1 LQGSK
6 SRSKS
11 DGFDERGQLPRARR
25 SRRSWQGW
33 LWWASAGVIVLW
45 LLWMTLRPNP
55 TVAADLYRLTEPA
68 AARGISS
75 RLLIGL
81 AGNVVVF
88 VPLGAALA
96 LALRVKP
103 VGRRF
108 LMATLIGAALSLAIE
123 LVQMAIPSRVTAVS
137 DVLLNTVGTAAGAF
151 VGCWIASAYWRS
163 GIGD

>member
-1 LQGSK
+1 M
-6 SRSKS
+6 
-11 DGFDERGQLPRARR
+11 RR
-25 SRRSWQGW
+25 QRTG
-33 LWWASAGVIVLW
+33 LWWTLAGVVALW

-68 AARGISS
+68 AARGISP

-81 AGNVVVF
+81 VGNVVVF

-96 LALRVKP
+96 LALRASP

-108 LMATLIGAALSLAIE
+108 LMATFVGAALSLSIE
-123 LVQMAIPSRVTAVS
+123 LVQMAVPSRVTALS
-137 DVLLNTVGTAAGAF
+137 DVLLNTVGTAAGAL
-151 VGCWIASAYWRS
+151 VGCWIASIYWRS

>member
-1 LQGSK
+1 L
-6 SRSKS
+6 
-11 DGFDERGQLPRARR
+11 
-25 SRRSWQGW
+25 
-33 LWWASAGVIVLW
+33 AGVVALW

-68 AARGISS
+68 AARGISP

-81 AGNVVVF
+81 VGNVVVF

-108 LMATLIGAALSLAIE
+108 LMATLIGAVLSLSIE
-123 LVQMAIPSRVTAVS
+123 LVQMAVPSRVTVLS
-137 DVLLNTVGTAAGAF
+137 DVLLNTVGTAAGAM
-151 VGCWIASAYWRS
+151 VGCWISGRYWRLD
-163 GIGD
+163 IGD